1 MLRHARLVA
10 LVCGGLACSAIGSAH
25 AAPFDATRV
34 TLRNGLRVVLA
45 PDSQATAVDAAL
57 WFPAGSRH
65 EKPAQQGLA
74 VLAARLAFRD
84 GADDVL
90 APLTRVGGTGAL
102 VSTPDYTSFS
112 ATVPA
117 NALDRA
123 LGFLADRTPDGATKA
138 ADLAA
143 ERAALRADRARLD
156 RPPVPSAIAQ
166 LWGAAWP
173 GHPYAR
179 TGALPSPGADAIGTG
194 DVDAWRRSRLGP
206 SSAVLTITGAF
217 DRDSAL
223 ALVRRRFEGRP
234 RSAAPSAVPAV
245 AARAPRRDTE
255 RMALPVRLCL
265 VGWRAPAMGDADAA
279 ALEVLAA
286 WLGDGP
292 SARLPRALVKDWNV
306 ALEAQAGVV
315 LQQEGSLLW
324 TLAVVAPETDSTGV
338 ETTLFD
344 AVSGVT
350 RTAPDDASVERARRG
365 LETSVAFALQ
375 TARQRG
381 QALGES
387 ELLVGEGAAARR
399 LEALA
404 RVTPADLQ
412 RVAARVMTD
421 ANRAVLWVLPT
432 DGGAR

>member
-1 MLRHARLVA
+1 MLRRARRLALHGAVLSLLV
-10 LVCGGLACSAIGSAH
+10 LGPAH
-25 AAPFDATRV
+25 AGPFEATRV
-34 TLRNGLRVVLA
+34 TLKNGLRVVLA
-45 PDSQATAVDAAL
+45 PDAQATAVDAAL

-84 GADDVL
+84 GSDDAL

-117 NALDRA
+117 TALDRA
-123 LGFLADRTPDGATKA
+123 LGFLADRAPEGATKPQ
-138 ADLAA
+138 DLAG

-166 LWGAAWP
+166 LWSAAWP

-179 TGALPSPGADAIGTG
+179 TGAAPSPGSETITAG
-194 DVDAWRRSRLGP
+194 DVDAWRRSRLGF
-206 SSAVLTITGAF
+206 SNAVLTITGAF
-217 DRDSAL
+217 DADSAL
-223 ALVRRRFEGRP
+223 ALVRRRFESRP
-234 RSAAPSAVPAV
+234 RSAALAPVTLP
-245 AARAPRRDTE
+245 AARAPKRAVD

-265 VGWRAPAMGDADAA
+265 VGWRAPAMSDADAA

-350 RTAPDDASVERARRG
+350 RQAPETASVDHARRG
-365 LETSVAFALQ
+365 LETSIAFALQ

-381 QALGES
+381 QALGEA

-399 LEALA
+399 LEAIA

-412 RVAARVMTD
+412 RVAARVLTE
-421 ANRAVLWVLPT
+421 ANRAVLWVLPS

>member
-1 MLRHARLVA
+1 MSRHLHLAA
-10 LVCGGLACSAIGSAH
+10 FVCGGLACVLLGVAS

-45 PDSQATAVDAAL
+45 PDAQATAVDVAL

-65 EKPAQQGLA
+65 EKASQQGLA

-84 GADDVL
+84 GSNDAL
-90 APLTRVGGTGAL
+90 APLTAVGGTGAL

-112 ATVPA
+112 ATVPT

-123 LGFLADRTPDGATKA
+123 LGFLGDRTPEGATKSQ
-138 ADLAA
+138 DVVA

-166 LWGAAWP
+166 LWAAAWP

-179 TGALPSPGADAIGTG
+179 TGALPASSAETITAG
-194 DVDAWRRSRLGP
+194 DVDAWRRSRLGL
-206 SSAVLTITGAF
+206 SGAVLTLTGAF
-217 DRDSAL
+217 DADSAL
-223 ALVRRRFEGRP
+223 ALVRRRFESRP
-234 RSAAPSAVPAV
+234 RSTPPAMTPTP
-245 AARAPRRDTE
+245 AARAPRRATD

-265 VGWRAPAMGDADAA
+265 VGWRAPAMSDADAA

-350 RTAPDDASVERARRG
+350 RTAPEVVSVEHARRG
-365 LETSVAFALQ
+365 LMTSVAFALQ

-381 QALGES
+381 QALGEA
-387 ELLVGEGAAARR
+387 ELLVGEGAAGRR
-399 LEALA
+399 LEALSQ
-404 RVTPADLQ
+404 VTPADLQ
-412 RVAARVMTD
+412 RVAARVITE
-421 ANRAVLWVLPT
+421 AHRAVLWVLPN